1 MFLFGKNIEF
11 NICILIIFVD
21 GVELFVFVL
30 FVEVKV
36 LFGLIFIFNNL
47 VLFIDK
53 KDLKNILLVLMFW
66 KMGFCSF

>member
-30 FVEVKV
+30 FVELKF

-53 KDLKNILLVLMFW
+53 KDLKNNLLVLMFW
-66 KMGFCSF
+66 KMGFFSF